1 MLHTAVREGTPLN
14 ALYPTPSPQEHE
26 AWRQMQLNADRYYAE
41 TLLGAV
47 KYLRLTMIT
56 HDRWKR
62 PGWPEILIGLAVYA
76 LLLVSFG
83 LLLGFLP
90 QNDPVLLGVVG
101 STAGGFVGV
110 GAFAAAFGLRIRAL
124 GPFGFRRVSPRW
136 GMIAIGAGIIAYG
149 LNLIIQFT
157 YLTWFGSN
165 DPQGI
170 LHAAARGGPLPF
182 VLSFLGGAIF
192 TPFGEEILF
201 RGVIANALNR
211 YGAFAGIVLSS
222 IIFGLAH
229 GVSVI
234 LPVAIMVGLLSAVLF
249 RATGSVWP
257 CVTLHCVYNGANS
270 FASALGFSPM
280 Q

>member
-1 MLHTAVREGTPLN
+1 MIADDQRE
-14 ALYPTPSPQEHE
+14 
-26 AWRQMQLNADRYYAE
+26 
-41 TLLGAV
+41 
-47 KYLRLTMIT
+47 
-56 HDRWKR
+56 R
-62 PGWPEILIGLAVYA
+62 PGWPEILIGLVAYA

-83 LLLGFLP
+83 LLMGFLP
-90 QNDPVLLGVVG
+90 DGDPVLLGVVG

-124 GPFGFRRVSPRW
+124 RPFGFKPVSPRW
-136 GMIAIGAGIIAYG
+136 LLIAAGLGIVGYG
-149 LNLIIQFT
+149 LNLIIQFA
-157 YLTWFGSN
+157 YVTWFGSN

-182 VLSFLGGAIF
+182 LLSFLGGAIF

-201 RGVIANALNR
+201 RGVVANALNR
-211 YGAFAGIVLSS
+211 YGAFAGIVLSAV
-222 IIFGLAH
+222 IFGLAH

-234 LPVAIMVGLLSAVLF
+234 LPIAIMVGILSAIVF

-257 CVTLHCVYNGANS
+257 CVVLHCIYNGANS
-270 FASALGFSPM
+270 VASASGFAPM

>member
-1 MLHTAVREGTPLN
+1 
-14 ALYPTPSPQEHE
+14 
-26 AWRQMQLNADRYYAE
+26 
-41 TLLGAV
+41 
-47 KYLRLTMIT
+47 MIT
-56 HDRWKR
+56 DHRWER
-62 PGWPEILIGLAVYA
+62 PGWPEIMIGLVAYAVLLFAFA
-76 LLLVSFG
+76 LLMG
-83 LLLGFLP
+83 LLPHG
-90 QNDPVLLGVVG
+90 DPVLLGIVG
-101 STAGGFVGV
+101 STAGGVVGV

-124 GPFGFRRVSPRW
+124 RPFGFRPVSTRW
-136 GMIAIGAGIIAYG
+136 LMIAAGLGIVGYG

-170 LHAAARGGPLPF
+170 LHAAARGGALPF
-182 VLSFLGGAIF
+182 LLSFLGGALF

-234 LPVAIMVGLLSAVLF
+234 LPVAIMVGILSAILF
-249 RATGSVWP
+249 WATRSVWP
-257 CVTLHCVYNGANS
+257 SVVLHCVYNGANS
-270 FASALGFSPM
+270 VASALGFAPM
-280 Q
+280 H